1 MKIAIV
7 YSTFY
12 VKGGA
17 ENVIVWLTAELL
29 RRGHQVTIFTSEFDH
44 QDPDIPAAIKQCMVE
59 IAAGGN
65 YSTWLDWRRA
75 GRLLRRRLQ
84 EFDVVNPHN
93 FPAQVW
99 VYFAGRGRRSFP
111 PVIWYCQEPSRLL
124 HRLGA
129 GAIAAPVA
137 KRSGEQRLLA
147 KLRRD
152 RGKIVPKLLQK
163 ARYHLLM
170 LFFRQALLDAHRR
183 LDRKAGAACDLILGN
198 SDYMTEQIRRIY
210 DGKGTTC
217 RLGVPVSG
225 SNAPATGIS
234 PQAESPAKKKNY
246 FLTVSRLESLKHVDE
261 IVRALHVLVQQE
273 HEADVSLVIVGK
285 GAQEPALRELAL
297 RLQLEVRVVF
307 AGHVPDAELE
317 RYYREAL
324 AVVYVP
330 EDEAFGLVPLEAMRH
345 KTAVIVASEGGM
357 KETVVDGVSGI
368 HVEPRAVAALAA
380 AMLSL
385 LRDPAR
391 ATAMGEQG
399 WRHVMDGFTI
409 AHFVDRFEKHL
420 EQAVANTPGIS
431 GR

>member
-44 QDPDIPAAIKQCMVE
+44 QDPDIPAAVKQCMVE
-59 IAAGGN
+59 IPAGGN

-75 GRLLRRRLQ
+75 GRLLSRRLQ
-84 EFDVVNPHN
+84 EFDIVNPHN
-93 FPAQVW
+93 FPANVW
-99 VYFAGRGRRSFP
+99 VYSASRRSRSFP

-124 HRLGA
+124 YRLGA
-129 GAIAAPVA
+129 EPSAAPGA
-137 KRSGEQRLLA
+137 KRSREQRLLA
-147 KLRRD
+147 KVRRD

-198 SDYMTEQIRRIY
+198 SDYMTAQIRRIY
-210 DGKGTTC
+210 DGKGTMC
-217 RLGVPVSG
+217 RLGVPMPVSD
-225 SNAPATGIS
+225 APAREIS
-234 PQAESPAKKKNY
+234 QQAETPAKKKNY

-261 IVRALHVLVQQE
+261 IIRALHVLVHQE
-273 HEADVSLVIVGK
+273 HEADATLIIVGK
-285 GAQEPALRELAL
+285 GAQEQVLRELAL
-297 RLQLEVRVVF
+297 RLKLETRVVF
-307 AGHVPDAELE
+307 AGHVLDAELE

-330 EDEAFGLVPLEAMRH
+330 EDEAFGLVPLEAMRQQ
-345 KTAVIVASEGGM
+345 TAVIVPREGGM
-357 KETVVDGVSGI
+357 TETVVDGVTGL
-368 HVEPRAVAALAA
+368 HVEPRRVDRLAA

-385 LRDPAR
+385 LRDRAR
-391 ATAMGEQG
+391 AATMGQEG
-399 WRHVMDGFTI
+399 RRHVMAYFTFSN
-409 AHFVDRFEKHL
+409 FVDRFEQQL
-420 EQAVANTPGIS
+420 ERTVANNSGIS